1 MATKTVSR
9 PSAKPSN
16 GYGSHNYPDPVAVD
30 SHANDDR
37 ETWYIIIII
46 ILLVLFMLI
55 IPLIIDIYVESKM
68 ALIRAEKA
76 LQKLESK

>member
-1 MATKTVSR
+1 MATKTVGRS
-9 PSAKPSN
+9 SAKPSN
-16 GYGSHNYPDPVAVD
+16 GYGTHNYPNPVVVD
-30 SHANDDR
+30 SHADDDR

-46 ILLVLFMLI
+46 ILLVLFLLI
-55 IPLIIDIYVESKM
+55 IPLIIDVYVESKM

>member
-1 MATKTVSR
+1 MVVG
-9 PSAKPSN
+9 SN
-16 GYGSHNYPDPVAVD
+16 AD
-30 SHANDDR
+30 DDR

-55 IPLIIDIYVESKM
+55 IPLIIDVYVESKM

>member
-1 MATKTVSR
+1 V
-9 PSAKPSN
+9 
-16 GYGSHNYPDPVAVD
+16 VVD
-30 SHANDDR
+30 SHADDDR

-46 ILLVLFMLI
+46 ILLVLFLLI
-55 IPLIIDIYVESKM
+55 IPLIIDVYVESKM

>member
-1 MATKTVSR
+1 MAL
-9 PSAKPSN
+9 
-16 GYGSHNYPDPVAVD
+16 D

>member
-1 MATKTVSR
+1 M
-9 PSAKPSN
+9 
-16 GYGSHNYPDPVAVD
+16 AVD
-30 SHANDDR
+30 SDADNDR

-76 LQKLESK
+76 LQKMESK

>member
-1 MATKTVSR
+1 M
-9 PSAKPSN
+9 
-16 GYGSHNYPDPVAVD
+16 AVD